1 MRSIPTV
8 SCWAGISGLQDAPLW
23 FQRFYFCAQW
33 LTHGSLVSTQLTW
46 ISLLFPVLRSC
57 EYNTILVRRLQ
68 PLVFIVN
75 RFWISNIR
83 YVGSRSQIETWWN
96 FVKFFQICNWNLHEL
111 IALPKHSNFGSL
123 PTWWNFVKFLKLL
136 TEISM
141 KPVALSKNPNF
152 GSQPTNLLHLTCM
165 YCHQLLVLTWSGSYC
180 FSEFTVLAPFVFLTI
195 DKGNRR

>member
-1 MRSIPTV
+1 MKFIYKILGNFMRSIPTV

-75 RFWISNIR
+75 RFWISNIH

-96 FVKFFQICNWNLHEL
+96 FVKFF
-111 IALPKHSNFGSL
+111 K
-123 PTWWNFVKFLKLL
+123 FV

-141 KPVALSKNPNF
+141 
-152 GSQPTNLLHLTCM
+152 NLLLCPNI
-165 YCHQLLVLTWSGSYC
+165 QISGHYPLGETSWN
-180 FSEFTVLAPFVFLTI
+180 FWNF
-195 DKGNRR
+195 